1 MAFNRGARGLLP
13 QAHDLEFRG
22 LPPSLRSSLL
32 LSASRSNLENLPS
45 PAIEKVHGSQIE
57 PSQAFPP
64 RPLFV
69 TFTSMENVEIAIN
82 NVFSAN

>member
-32 LSASRSNLENLPS
+32 LSASRSNLENLP
-45 PAIEKVHGSQIE
+45 PPGIEKVHGSQL
-57 PSQAFPP
+57 SHL
-64 RPLFV
+64 RLFHPDHCL
-69 TFTSMENVEIAIN
+69 
-82 NVFSAN
+82 